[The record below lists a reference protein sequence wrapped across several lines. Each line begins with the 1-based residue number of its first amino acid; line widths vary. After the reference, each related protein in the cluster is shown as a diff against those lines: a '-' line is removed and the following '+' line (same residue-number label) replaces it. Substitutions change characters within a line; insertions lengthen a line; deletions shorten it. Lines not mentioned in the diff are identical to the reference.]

1 VGGFDD
7 SAVAL
12 STHLPLTTIRQ
23 PQERVTEETVRLLL
37 ALIDGAEHLDPVIL
51 PTDLI
56 VHEST

>member
-12 STHLPLTTIRQ
+12 STHLPFTTIRQ
-23 PQERVTEETVRLLL
+23 PQERVTEETAHLLL

-56 VHEST
+56 VREST